1 MTPIVGHRKLLALL
15 EQTVINGVPAHA
27 YLFTGPEG
35 IGKQLVAGQFARWL
49 NCPDLGHDE
58 RTECSSCRRIQQGN
72 HPDVILEKPDKGRI
86 RIDRIRAI
94 QSFFVYA
101 PVEGRF
107 RVCVIDDA
115 HTMNRPAQNALLKTL
130 EEPPAGR
137 ILILITSTPS
147 LLLPTV
153 RSRCRRIRFGALPA
167 AVLATLLHE
176 KGIPAERAAVLAAM
190 SAGSVSRAVQ
200 MNALDFFELREKM
213 ISALTDPG
221 ARGISGLL
229 ELSGDLSKDR
239 HSATDS
245 LEMALTLLR
254 DLMLTAVTPHAS
266 GVVHGDFLDRM
277 NAAAQHLSADTIL
290 SLYDEVVRA
299 SELIQSEINVNRN
312 LVMDVLLLRI
322 SRTVG
327 GPTLGIGASAR

>member
-1 MTPIVGHRKLLALL
+1 MTSIVGHEKILSLL
-15 EQTVINGVPAHA
+15 ERTVISGLPAHA
-27 YLFTGPEG
+27 YLFTGPDG
-35 IGKQLVAGQFARWL
+35 IGKRLVAEQFARWL

-58 RTECSSCRRIQQGN
+58 RTACSVCRRIRQGN

-86 RIDRIRAI
+86 RIDRIRTI

-137 ILILITSTPS
+137 ILILVTSTPF

-153 RSRCRRIRFGALPA
+153 RSRCRRIRFGALPTG
-167 AVLATLLHE
+167 VLATLLQG
-176 KGIPAERAAVLAAM
+176 KGIPAERASVLAAM
-190 SAGSVSRAVQ
+190 SAGSVSRATH
-200 MNALDFFELREKM
+200 MNASDFFELREKM

-221 ARGISGLL
+221 ARSMPGLL
-229 ELSGDLSKDR
+229 DLSMELSKDKR
-239 HSATDS
+239 SAVEA

-254 DLMLTAVTPHAS
+254 DLMLTAVSPNAS
-266 GVVHGDFLDRM
+266 GVIHGDFLDRM
-277 NAAAQHLSADTIL
+277 NAAAQHLSADRIL
-290 SLYDEVVRA
+290 SLYEDVVRA
-299 SELIQSEINVNRN
+299 SELIESEINVNRN

-322 SRTVG
+322 SRTLG